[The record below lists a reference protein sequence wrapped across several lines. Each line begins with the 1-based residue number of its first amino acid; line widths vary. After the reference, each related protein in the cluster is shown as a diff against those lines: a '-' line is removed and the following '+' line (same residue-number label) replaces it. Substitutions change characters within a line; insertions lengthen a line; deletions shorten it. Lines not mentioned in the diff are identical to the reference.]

1 MHLKRNAKS
10 STLSSRACLKIEK
23 LTDFSQGAS
32 SHKAKNAGILDG
44 FRVFLTQW
52 MPFPV
57 EKDKFSIFQTAPKYF
72 GKHIV
77 ESQMDFDKSMWGNEK
92 TEDCIG

>member
-10 STLSSRACLKIEK
+10 STLSS
-23 LTDFSQGAS
+23 
-32 SHKAKNAGILDG
+32 
-44 FRVFLTQW
+44 
-52 MPFPV
+52 
-57 EKDKFSIFQTAPKYF
+57 KYF
-72 GKHIV
+72 EKHIV